1 MTLYDLLES
10 LRDNKD
16 ELTNV
21 LITLDAFLKY
31 FHEYGY
37 CIIDFDPKKIIL
49 FDGKLTVNS
58 FRQVLEKVDIY
69 PNSKQI
75 NIFQNCKI
83 GITSYSNM
91 PINGSMNQEH
101 YNLVRD
107 NLKVFKDNIP
117 SDIYEYYEEVFLN
130 SNITYLG
137 DYLQKKKMEA
147 SGNQNTNVMRKTLS
161 TEIGR
166 AFVNNDEAAYV
177 KILFI
182 PSLLVFTYILSL
194 ILYFLVF

>member
-31 FHEYGY
+31 FHKYGY

-58 FRQVLEKVDIY
+58 FTQVLEKADIY

-101 YNLVRD
+101 YNLIRD